1 MPPGRRLSTIA
12 LAVVALLGFAVPAPR
27 AQELAAPQSAVVVT
41 VAGAIQNTN
50 RGPFD
55 PTADLFLKYHEV
67 NFAKAAAFDRD
78 MLQQLGM
85 HAVEIVFDDWPAP
98 VRLEGPRLK
107 DLVAAVGGA
116 GQSVSLMALDGYA
129 SEISWDDLQALDW
142 IVGIRQDGRDLGL
155 GQRGP
160 LWVVYT
166 YPDGRKLSTD
176 DELRWPWAT
185 FYIEIR

>member
-1 MPPGRRLSTIA
+1 MPPGRRPFSIA
-12 LAVVALLGFAVPAPR
+12 LAVIALLGLAVPAPW
-27 AQELAAPQSAVVVT
+27 AAELAAPQSAVVVT
-41 VAGAIQNTN
+41 VAGAIQHTN

-55 PTADLFLKYHEV
+55 PNADFFLKYHEV
-67 NFAKAAAFDRD
+67 SFEKAAAFDRP

-85 HAVEIVFDDWPAP
+85 HQVEIAFDGWPAP
-98 VRLEGPRLK
+98 LRLEGPRLR

-129 SEISWDDLQALDW
+129 SEISWADLEALDW
-142 IVGIRQDGRDLGL
+142 IVGIRQDGRELGL

-166 YPDGRKLSTD
+166 YPDGRKLTPD

>member
-1 MPPGRRLSTIA
+1 MSSGRRPVAFA
-12 LAVVALLGFAVPAPR
+12 LAVIALLGFAMSAPR
-27 AQELAAPQSAVVVT
+27 AAQLATPQDAVVVT
-41 VAGAIQNTN
+41 VAGAIENTN

-55 PTADLFLKYHEV
+55 PATDFFLKYHEV
-67 NFAKAAAFDRD
+67 NFDKAAAFDRA

-85 HAVEIVFDDWPAP
+85 HEVELALDDWPAP

-107 DLVAAVGGA
+107 DLVAAVGGS
-116 GQSVSLMALDGYA
+116 GKTISLMALDGYA
-129 SEISWDDLQALDW
+129 SEISWEDLETLDW
-142 IVGIRQDGRDLGL
+142 IVGVRQDGKELGL

-166 YPDGRKLSTD
+166 HPDGRKLTTD